1 MVALQGAL
9 QKKNGEVDA
18 SCEMRVRVKQGSGSS
33 GQRAV
38 GPPLGRRGHPGA
50 GGGIFRGGPLRQRL
64 FSHLDALMGPLHRE
78 G

>member
-9 QKKNGEVDA
+9 QKKNGRLMLRA
-18 SCEMRVRVKQGSGSS
+18 KCASGSNRVA
-33 GQRAV
+33 GRAANV
-38 GPPLGRRGHPGA
+38 LWPPLGRRGHPGA

-64 FSHLDALMGPLHRE
+64 FSHLDAVMGPLHRE